1 MFKTIEIE
9 SNLELPYNLIDIRDG
24 EKQFIFSFKC
34 FDDNQTE
41 YSIQAGGVTGKF
53 EVTYKCSGID
63 SKFECDIT
71 IGNLYY
77 FYIELEN
84 VYECLPGIEPVAV
97 LKNYGETLNRT
108 NMTFTFDKL
117 GHCKVDCCFKN
128 ASDRYNSG
136 IFFELQI
143 DMSYIYDILNSL
155 EKFFDELKQI
165 QGHSKFY

>member
-9 SNLELPYNLIDIRDG
+9 SNLEFPYELIHIQDQ

-41 YSIQAGGVTGKF
+41 HSIQTGGVTGKF
-53 EVTYKCSGID
+53 EMTYKCRGIE
-63 SKFECDIT
+63 SQFECDIT
-71 IGNLYY
+71 IGNLYC

-108 NMTFTFDKL
+108 NMTFTFDKC
-117 GHCKVDCCFKN
+117 GHCIVDGCFKN
-128 ASDRYNSG
+128 MYDGYNSG
-136 IFFELQI
+136 IIFEFQI

-155 EKFFDELKQI
+155 EHFFDELKRI
-165 QGHSKFY
+165 QGHGNFF